1 MGMEYPQICFNPGR
15 PDPDGTYSD
24 RTKYRMLGTTIH
36 EVGHNFFPMIVN
48 SDERQ
53 WTWMDEGLN
62 SFVQML
68 AQLDYEEGYP
78 LSRGLPKNIVPYMSG
93 DQSQLAPIMSNG
105 DNVFN
110 FGANAYAKPAT
121 ALWILRNTIMGPE
134 LFDYAFKT
142 YAQRWKFKHPTPA
155 DFFRTMEDASAMDL
169 DWFWRGWFYTTGAN
183 DIGIKEVKKYY
194 ITDKPTEAAVNI
206 YKRYGMNKD
215 QIPPALFLV
224 SEDSEE
230 FSEDLKTI
238 EPEDYKLLSDY
249 VNSNFTA
256 EEKSELKAPNY
267 FYELVFEKPG
277 YLVMPILVE
286 FEYED
291 GTKERKQYPAQIW
304 RKNDAEVT
312 KVFPSSKAI
321 KSITIDPDEQTA
333 DINTSNNSWPKN
345 EQKEFD
351 QFKSNQIKG

>member
-1 MGMEYPQICFNPGR
+1 
-15 PDPDGTYSD
+15 
-24 RTKYRMLGTTIH
+24 
-36 EVGHNFFPMIVN
+36 
-48 SDERQ
+48 
-53 WTWMDEGLN
+53 
-62 SFVQML
+62 
-68 AQLDYEEGYP
+68 
-78 LSRGLPKNIVPYMSG
+78 
-93 DQSQLAPIMSNG
+93 
-105 DNVFN
+105 
-110 FGANAYAKPAT
+110 
-121 ALWILRNTIMGPE
+121 
-134 LFDYAFKT
+134 
-142 YAQRWKFKHPTPA
+142 
-155 DFFRTMEDASAMDL
+155 MEDASAMDL

-194 ITDKPTEAAVNI
+194 ITDKPTEAAVKI
-206 YKRYGMNKD
+206 YQRYGMNKD

-238 EPEDYKLLSDY
+238 KPEDYKLLSDY
-249 VNSNFTA
+249 VDSNFTA